1 MRSLLTDTAGENP
14 GSRCTAV
21 GPTLRANFL
30 VAGFSLASHLHMSV
44 TSVQKR
50 GLWICIAKREC
61 WNDHD
66 RDGIDHEVR
75 GIDAHRC
82 GVAYCHFRD
91 KTLPLRTAHDAA
103 PSVERWS

>member
-21 GPTLRANFL
+21 GLTLRANFL
-30 VAGFSLASHLHMSV
+30 VAGFALASHLHMSV
-44 TSVQKR
+44 TPVQKR

-66 RDGIDHEVR
+66 RDGITVR

-82 GVAYCHFRD
+82 GVAYCHIRD

>member
-21 GPTLRANFL
+21 GLTLRANFL
-30 VAGFSLASHLHMSV
+30 VAGFALASHLHMSV

>member
-1 MRSLLTDTAGENP
+1 MRSLVTDTAGENP

-21 GPTLRANFL
+21 GLTLRANFL
-30 VAGFSLASHLHMSV
+30 VAGFALASHLHMSV
-44 TSVQKR
+44 TPVQKR

-61 WNDHD
+61 RNDHD
-66 RDGIDHEVR
+66 HDGIEVR

-82 GVAYCHFRD
+82 GCHFRD
-91 KTLPLRTAHDAA
+91 KTQPLRTAHDAA